1 MKICKK
7 KALEVFPS
15 TTKSE
20 CKEKCNGKWKE
31 QCNFIT
37 IWGAKNLK
45 SNPAGGPP
53 GCTLFENCDKLRI
66 NNSWKDM
73 TVDASV
79 VLAKNGATCPK

>member
-37 IWGAKNLK
+37 IWKN
-45 SNPAGGPP
+45 PPTPDGGPN
-53 GCTLFENCDKLRI
+53 GCALFQQCDKLRI
-66 NNSWKDM
+66 NNNLKVEN
-73 TVDASV
+73 VDDSV
-79 VLAKNGATCPK
+79 VLAKNGATCPME